1 MMKAIFI
8 DNYKAHAVIESRIES
23 FADWEIHG
31 RLGDGIISPV
41 TVIKSPDDR
50 SVLLTYDRN
59 SESTNVKN
67 AMESQFDDERAGLW
81 FGDML
86 NKDNL
91 EVFKDMGGGTVLYA
105 DQAKGSA
112 KTMDLFLQKMHS
124 LGKLDHASLDALKP
138 MLTTEQYNSYESII
152 PTYDDIERRK
162 AEAKANSEFATSVY
176 TVDENGNELPTDKI
190 ATEDVEPEATEYNGE
205 DAFNNGLNAESGVDP
220 EVVDFNPEILG
231 EDTPPEV
238 SETPVDNEN
247 PEVSPGDE
255 ENLDNIEPGDEYNL
269 QPEGLRE
276 GFDGENAEIPD
287 DVPEINPNFEKTS
300 NDEMN
305 EYNTTE
311 EPVEEPKIAVTEV
324 NGTAVLEPKYQNILD
339 GINTYLEKYDMTIDQ
354 FMESVF
360 KLKFLLNQIA
370 GGKVPEETT
379 SADVVQEPENLDE
392 STDTA
397 ANVTTEN
404 PEEPAGTEMN
414 GATSNPVQSLLTAV
428 ADEMKNPDNQT
439 EEVVVPV
446 DNTDNVEN
454 TDENATTEIENADSQ
469 VAETITTESIN
480 PETDLINQMMKIS
493 SNDTEFFNNMIQY
506 KERLSNETINELVS
520 TKMYDKILTGMTV
533 YNMINIREERARKL
547 GLV

>member
-138 MLTTEQYNSYESII
+138 MLTTDQYNTYESII

-190 ATEDVEPEATEYNGE
+190 ATEDIEPETTEYNGE

-231 EDTPPEV
+231 EDTPSEEP
-238 SETPVDNEN
+238 ETPVDNEN
-247 PEVSPGDE
+247 PEVLPGDE

-276 GFDGENAEIPD
+276 GFDGENAELPD

-300 NDEMN
+300 NDEMD

-392 STDTA
+392 SSDTA

-439 EEVVVPV
+439 EEEVVPV

>member
-112 KTMDLFLQKMHS
+112 KTMDLFLQKMHL

-190 ATEDVEPEATEYNGE
+190 ATEDIEPEVTEYNGE

-231 EDTPPEV
+231 EDTPPEEPDV
-238 SETPVDNEN
+238 TVDNEN
-247 PEVSPGDE
+247 PEVLPGDE

-276 GFDGENAEIPD
+276 GFDGENAELPD

-379 SADVVQEPENLDE
+379 SADLAQEPENLDE

-469 VAETITTESIN
+469 VAETISTESIN

>member
-1 MMKAIFI
+1 MKAIFI

-190 ATEDVEPEATEYNGE
+190 ATEDIEPEATEYNGE

-231 EDTPPEV
+231 EDTPAEEPEV
-238 SETPVDNEN
+238 PVDNEN
-247 PEVSPGDE
+247 PEVLPGDE

-276 GFDGENAEIPD
+276 GFDGENAELPE

-300 NDEMN
+300 NDDMN

-379 SADVVQEPENLDE
+379 SADLAQEPENLDE

-414 GATSNPVQSLLTAV
+414 GATSNPVQSLLSAV
-428 ADEMKNPDNQT
+428 ADEMNNPDNQT
-439 EEVVVPV
+439 EEDVVPV
-446 DNTDNVEN
+446 DNTDSVEN
-454 TDENATTEIENADSQ
+454 TDENATTEVENADSQ

>member
-59 SESTNVKN
+59 SESTNIKN

-112 KTMDLFLQKMHS
+112 KTMDVFLQKMHS

-190 ATEDVEPEATEYNGE
+190 ATEDIEPEATEYNGE

-231 EDTPPEV
+231 EDTPPEEP
-238 SETPVDNEN
+238 ETPVDNEN
-247 PEVSPGDE
+247 PEVLPGDN

-276 GFDGENAEIPD
+276 GFDGENAELPD

-311 EPVEEPKIAVTEV
+311 EPVEEPKIAVTEI

-379 SADVVQEPENLDE
+379 SADLAQEPENLDE

-397 ANVTTEN
+397 ANITTEN
-404 PEEPAGTEMN
+404 PEEPAGSEMN
-414 GATSNPVQSLLTAV
+414 GATSNPVQSLLSAV

-439 EEVVVPV
+439 EEVVIPV

-454 TDENATTEIENADSQ
+454 IDENATTEIENADSQ

>member
-176 TVDENGNELPTDKI
+176 TVDENGNELPTGKI

-231 EDTPPEV
+231 EDTPSEV
-238 SETPVDNEN
+238 PETPVDNEN
-247 PEVSPGDE
+247 PEVLPGDD

-276 GFDGENAEIPD
+276 GFDGENVELPD

-324 NGTAVLEPKYQNILD
+324 NGIAVLEPKYQNILD

-360 KLKFLLNQIA
+360 KLKFLLIQIA

-379 SADVVQEPENLDE
+379 SADLAQEPENLDE

-404 PEEPAGTEMN
+404 PEEPVENEMN
-414 GATSNPVQSLLTAV
+414 GASSNPVQSLLSAV
-428 ADEMKNPDNQT
+428 ADEMNNPDNQT
-439 EEVVVPV
+439 EEVVAPV
-446 DNTDNVEN
+446 DNTDSVEN
-454 TDENATTEIENADSQ
+454 TDEVENADSQ

-493 SNDTEFFNNMIQY
+493 NNDTEFFNNMIQY

>member
-91 EVFKDMGGGTVLYA
+91 AVFKDMGGGTVLYA

-231 EDTPPEV
+231 EDTPPEEPEV
-238 SETPVDNEN
+238 PVDNEN
-247 PEVSPGDE
+247 PEVLPGDE

-276 GFDGENAEIPD
+276 GFDGENAELPD

-305 EYNTTE
+305 EYNNTE

-324 NGTAVLEPKYQNILD
+324 SGTAVLEPKYQNILD

-379 SADVVQEPENLDE
+379 SADLVQEPENLDE

-404 PEEPAGTEMN
+404 PEEPAGAEMN

-428 ADEMKNPDNQT
+428 ADEMNNPENQT
-439 EEVVVPV
+439 EEVVAPV

-454 TDENATTEIENADSQ
+454 TDETATTEVENADSQ
-469 VAETITTESIN
+469 VAETISTESIN

-493 SNDTEFFNNMIQY
+493 NNDTEFFNNMIQY

>member
-231 EDTPPEV
+231 EDTPSEEPEV
-238 SETPVDNEN
+238 PVDNEN
-247 PEVSPGDE
+247 PEVLPGDE
-255 ENLDNIEPGDEYNL
+255 EDLDNIEPGDEYNL

-276 GFDGENAEIPD
+276 GFDGDNVDLPD
-287 DVPEINPNFEKTS
+287 EVPEINPDFEKTS

-305 EYNTTE
+305 EYNNTE

-324 NGTAVLEPKYQNILD
+324 NGTAVLEAKYQNILD

-404 PEEPAGTEMN
+404 PEEPAGAEMN
-414 GATSNPVQSLLTAV
+414 GATSNPVQSLLSAV
-428 ADEMKNPDNQT
+428 ADEMNNPDNQN
-439 EEVVVPV
+439 EEVATPV

-454 TDENATTEIENADSQ
+454 IDEVENADSQ
-469 VAETITTESIN
+469 VAETISTESIN

>member
-41 TVIKSPDDR
+41 TVIKSPDDM

-59 SESTNVKN
+59 TESTNVKN

-138 MLTTEQYNSYESII
+138 MLTKEQYNTYESII
-152 PTYDDIERRK
+152 PTYDDIEKIK

-176 TVDENGNELPTDKI
+176 TVDENGNELNSGVV
-190 ATEDVEPEATEYNGE
+190 ATEDVDPEVTEYNGE

-231 EDTPPEV
+231 EDIPAEEPEI
-238 SETPVDNEN
+238 PVDNEN
-247 PEVSPGDE
+247 PEVLPGDE
-255 ENLDNIEPGDEYNL
+255 EDLNNIEPGDEYNL

-276 GFDGENAEIPD
+276 GFDGDNVDLPD
-287 DVPEINPNFEKTS
+287 EVPEINPDFEKTS

-305 EYNTTE
+305 EYNNTE

-324 NGTAVLEPKYQNILD
+324 NGTAVLEAKYQNILD

-379 SADVVQEPENLDE
+379 SADMAQEPENLDE
-392 STDTA
+392 STETSDI
-397 ANVTTEN
+397 TTETPDKN
-404 PEEPAGTEMN
+404 AENEMN
-414 GATSNPVQSLLTAV
+414 GASSNPVQSLLSAV
-428 ADEMKNPDNQT
+428 ADEMNNPENQT
-439 EEVVVPV
+439 EEQVVPV
-446 DNTDNVEN
+446 DNTDTVE
-454 TDENATTEIENADSQ
+454 TTPTEVENADSQ

-493 SNDTEFFNNMIQY
+493 NNDTEFFNNMIQY
-506 KERLSNETINELVS
+506 KERLSTETINELVS

-533 YNMINIREERARKL
+533 YNMINVREERARKL

>member
-152 PTYDDIERRK
+152 PTYDDIEKRK

-190 ATEDVEPEATEYNGE
+190 ATEDIEPEATEYNGE

-231 EDTPPEV
+231 EDTPPEAPEV
-238 SETPVDNEN
+238 PVDNEN
-247 PEVSPGDE
+247 PEVLPGDE

-276 GFDGENAEIPD
+276 GFDGENAELPE

-379 SADVVQEPENLDE
+379 SADLVQEPENLDE

-404 PEEPAGTEMN
+404 PEEPAGAEMN

-428 ADEMKNPDNQT
+428 ADEMNNPENQT
-439 EEVVVPV
+439 EEVVAPV

-454 TDENATTEIENADSQ
+454 TDEVENADSQ

-493 SNDTEFFNNMIQY
+493 NNDTEFFNNMIQY

>member
-190 ATEDVEPEATEYNGE
+190 ATEDIEPEATEYNGE

-231 EDTPPEV
+231 EDTPPEPEV
-238 SETPVDNEN
+238 PVDNEN
-247 PEVSPGDE
+247 PEVLPGDE
-255 ENLDNIEPGDEYNL
+255 ENLDDIEPGDEYNL

-276 GFDGENAEIPD
+276 GFDGENAELPE

-305 EYNTTE
+305 EYNDTE

-404 PEEPAGTEMN
+404 PEEPAGVEMN
-414 GATSNPVQSLLTAV
+414 GATSNPVQSLLSAV
-428 ADEMKNPDNQT
+428 ADEMKNPENQA
-439 EEVVVPV
+439 EEDVVPV

-493 SNDTEFFNNMIQY
+493 NNDTEFFNNMIQY

>member
-59 SESTNVKN
+59 TESTNVKN

-112 KTMDLFLQKMHS
+112 KTMDVFLQKMHS
-124 LGKLDHASLDALKP
+124 LGKLDRASLDALKP
-138 MLTTEQYNSYESII
+138 MLTTEQYSTYESVI
-152 PTYDDIERRK
+152 PTYDDIEKRK

-190 ATEDVEPEATEYNGE
+190 ATEDVEAEVTEYNGE

-231 EDTPPEV
+231 EDTPPE
-238 SETPVDNEN
+238 EPEIPVDNEN
-247 PEVSPGDE
+247 PEVLPGDGE
-255 ENLDNIEPGDEYNL
+255 DLGNIEPGDEYNL

-276 GFDGENAEIPD
+276 GFDGDNVDLPD
-287 DVPEINPNFEKTS
+287 EVPEINPDFEKTS

-305 EYNTTE
+305 EYNNTE

-397 ANVTTEN
+397 ANITTEN
-404 PEEPAGTEMN
+404 PEEPAGAEMN
-414 GATSNPVQSLLTAV
+414 GATSNPVQSLLSAV

-439 EEVVVPV
+439 EEVVAPV
-446 DNTDNVEN
+446 DNTDNIEN

>member
-1 MMKAIFI
+1 MKAIFI

-190 ATEDVEPEATEYNGE
+190 ATEDIEPEATEYNGE

-231 EDTPPEV
+231 EDTPSEEP
-238 SETPVDNEN
+238 ETPVDNEN
-247 PEVSPGDE
+247 PEVLPGDE

-276 GFDGENAEIPD
+276 GFDGENAELPD

-379 SADVVQEPENLDE
+379 SADLAQEPENLDE

-414 GATSNPVQSLLTAV
+414 GATSNPVQSLLSAV
-428 ADEMKNPDNQT
+428 ADEMNNPENQT
-439 EEVVVPV
+439 EEVVTPV
-446 DNTDNVEN
+446 DNTDTVEH
-454 TDENATTEIENADSQ
+454 TDEVENADSQ
-469 VAETITTESIN
+469 VAETISTESIN

>member
-190 ATEDVEPEATEYNGE
+190 ATEDIESEATEYNGE

-231 EDTPPEV
+231 EDTPSEEPEV
-238 SETPVDNEN
+238 PVDNEN
-247 PEVSPGDE
+247 PEVLPGDE

-276 GFDGENAEIPD
+276 GFDGENAELPD

-305 EYNTTE
+305 EYNDTE
-311 EPVEEPKIAVTEV
+311 EPTEEPKIAVTEV
-324 NGTAVLEPKYQNILD
+324 NGTAVLEAKYQNILD

-379 SADVVQEPENLDE
+379 SADMAQEPENLDE
-392 STDTA
+392 STETSDI
-397 ANVTTEN
+397 TTETPDKN
-404 PEEPAGTEMN
+404 AENEMN
-414 GATSNPVQSLLTAV
+414 GATSNPVQSLLSAV
-428 ADEMKNPDNQT
+428 ADEMNNPENQT
-439 EEVVVPV
+439 EEQVVPV
-446 DNTDNVEN
+446 DNTDTVEN
-454 TDENATTEIENADSQ
+454 TTNEVENADNQ

-493 SNDTEFFNNMIQY
+493 NNDTEFFNNMIQY
-506 KERLSNETINELVS
+506 KERLSTETINELVS

-533 YNMINIREERARKL
+533 YNMINVREERARKL

>member
-231 EDTPPEV
+231 EDTPSEEPEV
-238 SETPVDNEN
+238 PVDNEN
-247 PEVSPGDE
+247 PEMLPGDDE
-255 ENLDNIEPGDEYNL
+255 TDNIEPGDEYNL

-276 GFDGENAEIPD
+276 GFDGENAELPD

-379 SADVVQEPENLDE
+379 SADVVEEPENLDE
-392 STDTA
+392 STITA

-414 GATSNPVQSLLTAV
+414 GATSNPVQSLLSAV

-439 EEVVVPV
+439 EEDIVPV

-454 TDENATTEIENADSQ
+454 TDEVENADSQ

>member
-231 EDTPPEV
+231 EDTPSEEP
-238 SETPVDNEN
+238 ETPVDNEN
-247 PEVSPGDE
+247 PEVLPGDE

-276 GFDGENAEIPD
+276 GFDGENAELPD

-379 SADVVQEPENLDE
+379 SADLVQEPENLDE

-404 PEEPAGTEMN
+404 PEEPAGSEMN
-414 GATSNPVQSLLTAV
+414 GATSNPVQSLLSAV
-428 ADEMKNPDNQT
+428 ADEMNNPENQT
-439 EEVVVPV
+439 EEVVAPV

>member
-50 SVLLTYDRN
+50 SILLTYDRN

-190 ATEDVEPEATEYNGE
+190 ATEDIEPEATEYNGE

-231 EDTPPEV
+231 EDIPSEV
-238 SETPVDNEN
+238 PETPVDNEN
-247 PEVSPGDE
+247 PEVLPGDE

-276 GFDGENAEIPD
+276 GFNGDNVEVPE

-324 NGTAVLEPKYQNILD
+324 SGTAVLEPKYQNILD

-379 SADVVQEPENLDE
+379 SADLAQEPENLDE

-397 ANVTTEN
+397 TNITTEN

-428 ADEMKNPDNQT
+428 ADEMKNPENQT
-439 EEVVVPV
+439 EEVVAPV

>member
-138 MLTTEQYNSYESII
+138 MLTTEQYNTYESII

-190 ATEDVEPEATEYNGE
+190 ATEDIEPEATEYNGE

-231 EDTPPEV
+231 EDTPSEEP
-238 SETPVDNEN
+238 ETPVDNEN
-247 PEVSPGDE
+247 PEVLPGDE

-276 GFDGENAEIPD
+276 GFDGENAELPD

-311 EPVEEPKIAVTEV
+311 EPAEEPKIAVTEV

-404 PEEPAGTEMN
+404 PEEPAGAEMN
-414 GATSNPVQSLLTAV
+414 GATSNPVQSLLSAV

-439 EEVVVPV
+439 EEVVAPV

-454 TDENATTEIENADSQ
+454 TDEVENADSQ

>member
-124 LGKLDHASLDALKP
+124 LGKLDHASLDALKS

-190 ATEDVEPEATEYNGE
+190 ATEDVEPESTEYNGE

-231 EDTPPEV
+231 EDTPSEEPEV
-238 SETPVDNEN
+238 PVDNEN
-247 PEVSPGDE
+247 PEVLPGDE

-276 GFDGENAEIPD
+276 GFDGENAELPD
-287 DVPEINPNFEKTS
+287 DVPEINPKFEKTS

-379 SADVVQEPENLDE
+379 SADLAQEPENLDE

-404 PEEPAGTEMN
+404 PEEPAGAEMN

-428 ADEMKNPDNQT
+428 ADEMNNPDNQT
-439 EEVVVPV
+439 EEVVAPV

-493 SNDTEFFNNMIQY
+493 NNDTEFFNNMIQY

>member
-231 EDTPPEV
+231 EDTPSEEP
-238 SETPVDNEN
+238 ETPVDNEN
-247 PEVSPGDE
+247 PEVLPGDE

-276 GFDGENAEIPD
+276 GFDGENAELPE

-404 PEEPAGTEMN
+404 PEEPAGADMN

-428 ADEMKNPDNQT
+428 ADEMNNPENQT
-439 EEVVVPV
+439 EEDVVPV

-454 TDENATTEIENADSQ
+454 TDEVENADSQ
-469 VAETITTESIN
+469 VAETITTESVN

>member
-138 MLTTEQYNSYESII
+138 MLTTDQYNTYESII

-231 EDTPPEV
+231 EDTPSEEPEV
-238 SETPVDNEN
+238 PVDNEN
-247 PEVSPGDE
+247 PEVLPGDE

-276 GFDGENAEIPD
+276 GFDGENAELSD

-379 SADVVQEPENLDE
+379 SADLVQEPENLDE

-404 PEEPAGTEMN
+404 PEEPAGAEMN

-428 ADEMKNPDNQT
+428 ADEMKNPENQT
-439 EEVVVPV
+439 EEDVVPV

>member
-190 ATEDVEPEATEYNGE
+190 ATEDIEPEATEYNGE

-231 EDTPPEV
+231 EDTPAEEPEV
-238 SETPVDNEN
+238 PVDNEN
-247 PEVSPGDE
+247 PEVLPGDE

-276 GFDGENAEIPD
+276 GFDGENAELPE

-300 NDEMN
+300 NDDMN

-379 SADVVQEPENLDE
+379 SADLAQEPENLDE

-414 GATSNPVQSLLTAV
+414 GATSNPVQSLLSAV
-428 ADEMKNPDNQT
+428 ADEMNNPDNQT
-439 EEVVVPV
+439 EEDVVPV
-446 DNTDNVEN
+446 DNTDSVEN
-454 TDENATTEIENADSQ
+454 TDENATTEVENADSQ

>member
-190 ATEDVEPEATEYNGE
+190 ATEDIEPEATEYNGE

-238 SETPVDNEN
+238 PETPVDNEN
-247 PEVSPGDE
+247 PEVLPGDE

-276 GFDGENAEIPD
+276 GFDGENAELPD

-305 EYNTTE
+305 EYNNTE

-404 PEEPAGTEMN
+404 PEEPAGAEMN
-414 GATSNPVQSLLTAV
+414 GATSNPVQSLLSAV

-439 EEVVVPV
+439 EEEVAPV
-446 DNTDNVEN
+446 DNTDSVEN
-454 TDENATTEIENADSQ
+454 TDENATTEIENADGQ
-469 VAETITTESIN
+469 VAETISTESIN

-520 TKMYDKILTGMTV
+520 TKMYDKILTGMTL

>member
-1 MMKAIFI
+1 MKAIFI

-138 MLTTEQYNSYESII
+138 MLTTEQYNTYESII

-190 ATEDVEPEATEYNGE
+190 ATEDIEPEVTEYNGE

-231 EDTPPEV
+231 EDTPSEEPEV
-238 SETPVDNEN
+238 PVDNEN
-247 PEVSPGDE
+247 PEVLPGDE

-276 GFDGENAEIPD
+276 GFDGDNVELPD

-379 SADVVQEPENLDE
+379 SADLVQEPENLDE

-439 EEVVVPV
+439 EEVVAPV

-454 TDENATTEIENADSQ
+454 TDEVENVDSQ

>member
-138 MLTTEQYNSYESII
+138 MLTTEQYNTYESII

-231 EDTPPEV
+231 EDTPAEEPEV
-238 SETPVDNEN
+238 PVDNEN
-247 PEVSPGDE
+247 PEVLPGDE

-276 GFDGENAEIPD
+276 GFDGENAELPD

-404 PEEPAGTEMN
+404 PDEPAGTEMN

-439 EEVVVPV
+439 EEVVAPV

-454 TDENATTEIENADSQ
+454 TDEVENADSQ

>member
-190 ATEDVEPEATEYNGE
+190 ATEDIEPEATEYNGE

-231 EDTPPEV
+231 EDTPSEV
-238 SETPVDNEN
+238 PETPVDNEN
-247 PEVSPGDE
+247 PEVLPGDE
-255 ENLDNIEPGDEYNL
+255 ENLDNIEHGDEYNL

-276 GFDGENAEIPD
+276 GFDGENAELPD

-404 PEEPAGTEMN
+404 PEEPDGSEMN
-414 GATSNPVQSLLTAV
+414 GATSNPVQSLLSAV

-439 EEVVVPV
+439 EEVVAPV

-454 TDENATTEIENADSQ
+454 TDEVENADSQ

-493 SNDTEFFNNMIQY
+493 NNDTEFFNNMIQY

-533 YNMINIREERARKL
+533 YNMINVREERARKL

>member
-31 RLGDGIISPV
+31 RLGDGIISPI

-231 EDTPPEV
+231 EDTPPEEPEV
-238 SETPVDNEN
+238 PVDNEN
-247 PEVSPGDE
+247 PEVLPGDDD
-255 ENLDNIEPGDEYNL
+255 NLDNIEPGDEYNL

-379 SADVVQEPENLDE
+379 SADLAQEPENLDE

-428 ADEMKNPDNQT
+428 ADEMNNPENQI
-439 EEVVVPV
+439 EEDVVPV

-493 SNDTEFFNNMIQY
+493 NNDTEFFNNMIQY

>member
-91 EVFKDMGGGTVLYA
+91 EVFKDMGGGTVLYS

-176 TVDENGNELPTDKI
+176 TVDENGNELSTDKI
-190 ATEDVEPEATEYNGE
+190 ATEDIEPEATEYNGE

-231 EDTPPEV
+231 EDTPSEEPEV
-238 SETPVDNEN
+238 PVDNEN
-247 PEVSPGDE
+247 PEVLPGDE

-276 GFDGENAEIPD
+276 GFDGDNVDLPD

-392 STDTA
+392 STDTV

-439 EEVVVPV
+439 EEEVVPV
-446 DNTDNVEN
+446 DNTENVEN
-454 TDENATTEIENADSQ
+454 TDEVENADSQ

>member
-190 ATEDVEPEATEYNGE
+190 ATEDIEPEATEYNGE

-231 EDTPPEV
+231 EDTPSEEP
-238 SETPVDNEN
+238 ETPVDNEN
-247 PEVSPGDE
+247 PEVLPGDE

-276 GFDGENAEIPD
+276 GFDGENAELPD

-379 SADVVQEPENLDE
+379 SADLAQEPENLDE

-404 PEEPAGTEMN
+404 PEEPAGAEMN
-414 GATSNPVQSLLTAV
+414 GATSNPVQSLLSAV

-439 EEVVVPV
+439 EEVVAPV

-533 YNMINIREERARKL
+533 YNMINVREERARKL

>member
-238 SETPVDNEN
+238 PEVPVDNEN
-247 PEVSPGDE
+247 PEVLPGDE

-276 GFDGENAEIPD
+276 GFDGENAELPD

-339 GINTYLEKYDMTIDQ
+339 GINTYLEKYDITIDQ

-379 SADVVQEPENLDE
+379 SADLAQEPENLDE
-392 STDTA
+392 STDN

-404 PEEPAGTEMN
+404 PEEPAGAEMN
-414 GATSNPVQSLLTAV
+414 GATSNPVQSLLSAV

-439 EEVVVPV
+439 EEDVVPV

-454 TDENATTEIENADSQ
+454 TDEVENTDSQ

-493 SNDTEFFNNMIQY
+493 NNDTEFFNNMIQY

>member
-138 MLTTEQYNSYESII
+138 MLTTEQYNSYESVI

-190 ATEDVEPEATEYNGE
+190 ATEDVEPEVTEYNGE

-231 EDTPPEV
+231 EDTPSEEPEV
-238 SETPVDNEN
+238 PVDNEN
-247 PEVSPGDE
+247 PEVLPGDE

-276 GFDGENAEIPD
+276 GFDGENAELPD

-404 PEEPAGTEMN
+404 PEEPAGAEMN
-414 GATSNPVQSLLTAV
+414 GATSNPVQSLLSAV
-428 ADEMKNPDNQT
+428 ADEMNNPDNQT
-439 EEVVVPV
+439 EEVVAPV
-446 DNTDNVEN
+446 DNTDSVEN
-454 TDENATTEIENADSQ
+454 TDEVENADSQ
-469 VAETITTESIN
+469 VAETISTESIN

-520 TKMYDKILTGMTV
+520 TKMYDKVLTGMTV

>member
-190 ATEDVEPEATEYNGE
+190 ATEDIEPEATEYNGE

-231 EDTPPEV
+231 EDTPSEV
-238 SETPVDNEN
+238 PETPVDNEN
-247 PEVSPGDE
+247 PEVLSGDE
-255 ENLDNIEPGDEYNL
+255 ENLDDIEPGDEYNL

-276 GFDGENAEIPD
+276 GFDGENAELPD

-404 PEEPAGTEMN
+404 PEELAGSEMN

-428 ADEMKNPDNQT
+428 ADEMNNPENQT
-439 EEVVVPV
+439 EEVTPV

>member
-190 ATEDVEPEATEYNGE
+190 ATEDVEPESTEYNGE

-231 EDTPPEV
+231 EDIP
-238 SETPVDNEN
+238 SEEPDVTVDNEN
-247 PEVSPGDE
+247 PEMLPGDE
-255 ENLDNIEPGDEYNL
+255 EDLSNIEPGDEYNL

-276 GFDGENAEIPD
+276 GFDGENAELPD

-397 ANVTTEN
+397 ANVITEN
-404 PEEPAGTEMN
+404 PEEPAGSEMN
-414 GATSNPVQSLLTAV
+414 GATSNPVQSLLSAV
-428 ADEMKNPDNQT
+428 ADEMNNPDNQT
-439 EEVVVPV
+439 EEDVVPV

-469 VAETITTESIN
+469 VAETISTESIN

>member
-176 TVDENGNELPTDKI
+176 TVDENGNELPNDKI

-231 EDTPPEV
+231 EDTPPEEPEV
-238 SETPVDNEN
+238 PVDNEN
-247 PEVSPGDE
+247 PEVLPGDE
-255 ENLDNIEPGDEYNL
+255 ENLDDIEPGDEYNL

-276 GFDGENAEIPD
+276 GFDGENVELPD

-404 PEEPAGTEMN
+404 PEEPAGAEMN

-428 ADEMKNPDNQT
+428 ADEMNNPDNQT
-439 EEVVVPV
+439 EEVVAPV

-454 TDENATTEIENADSQ
+454 TDEVENADSQ

-493 SNDTEFFNNMIQY
+493 NNDTEFFNNMIQY

>member
-190 ATEDVEPEATEYNGE
+190 ATEDIEPEATEYNGE

-231 EDTPPEV
+231 EDTPSEEP
-238 SETPVDNEN
+238 ETPVDNEN
-247 PEVSPGDE
+247 PEVLPGDE

-276 GFDGENAEIPD
+276 GFDGENAELPD

-311 EPVEEPKIAVTEV
+311 EPAEEPKIAVTEV

-404 PEEPAGTEMN
+404 PEEPAGAEMN
-414 GATSNPVQSLLTAV
+414 GASSNPVQSLLSAV
-428 ADEMKNPDNQT
+428 ADEMNNPENQT
-439 EEVVVPV
+439 EEEVVPV

-454 TDENATTEIENADSQ
+454 TDEVENADSQ

-493 SNDTEFFNNMIQY
+493 NNDTEFFNNMIQY

-533 YNMINIREERARKL
+533 YNMINVREERARKL

>member
-190 ATEDVEPEATEYNGE
+190 ATEDIESEVTEYNGE

-231 EDTPPEV
+231 EDTPSEVPEV
-238 SETPVDNEN
+238 PVDNEN
-247 PEVSPGDE
+247 PEVLPGDE

-276 GFDGENAEIPD
+276 GFDGENAELPD

-404 PEEPAGTEMN
+404 PEEPAGAEMN
-414 GATSNPVQSLLTAV
+414 GATSNPVQSLLSAV

-439 EEVVVPV
+439 EEDVVPV

>member
-205 DAFNNGLNAESGVDP
+205 DAFNNGLNAESGIDP

-231 EDTPPEV
+231 EDTPPEEP
-238 SETPVDNEN
+238 ETPVDNEN
-247 PEVSPGDE
+247 PEVLPDDE

-276 GFDGENAEIPD
+276 GFDGENAELPD

-414 GATSNPVQSLLTAV
+414 GATSNPVQSLLSAV
-428 ADEMKNPDNQT
+428 ADEMNNPENQT
-439 EEVVVPV
+439 EEVVAPV
-446 DNTDNVEN
+446 DNTDSVEN
-454 TDENATTEIENADSQ
+454 TDENATTEVENADSQ

>member
-1 MMKAIFI
+1 MMKVIFI

-138 MLTTEQYNSYESII
+138 MLTTEQYNTYESII

-231 EDTPPEV
+231 EDTPAEEPEV
-238 SETPVDNEN
+238 PVDNEN
-247 PEVSPGDE
+247 PEVLPGDE

-276 GFDGENAEIPD
+276 GFDGENAELPD

-324 NGTAVLEPKYQNILD
+324 NGTVVLELKYQNILD

-404 PEEPAGTEMN
+404 PEEPAGAEMN

-428 ADEMKNPDNQT
+428 ADEMNNPENQT
-439 EEVVVPV
+439 EEVATPV

-469 VAETITTESIN
+469 VAETISTESIN

>member
-138 MLTTEQYNSYESII
+138 MLTTDQYNTYESII

-162 AEAKANSEFATSVY
+162 AEAKANSEFATSIY

-190 ATEDVEPEATEYNGE
+190 ATEDIEPEATEYNGE

-231 EDTPPEV
+231 EDTPSDEP
-238 SETPVDNEN
+238 ETPVDNEN
-247 PEVSPGDE
+247 PEVLPGDE

-276 GFDGENAEIPD
+276 GFDGENVELPD

-414 GATSNPVQSLLTAV
+414 GATSNPVQSLLSAV

-439 EEVVVPV
+439 EEDVVPV
-446 DNTDNVEN
+446 DNTDSVEN
-454 TDENATTEIENADSQ
+454 TDEVENADSQ

-493 SNDTEFFNNMIQY
+493 NNDTEFFNNMIQY

>member
-1 MMKAIFI
+1 MKAIFI

-112 KTMDLFLQKMHS
+112 KTMDVFLQKMHS

-190 ATEDVEPEATEYNGE
+190 ATEDIEPEATEYNGE

-231 EDTPPEV
+231 EDTPSEEPEV
-238 SETPVDNEN
+238 PVDNEN
-247 PEVSPGDE
+247 PEVLSGDE

-276 GFDGENAEIPD
+276 GFDGENAELPD

-379 SADVVQEPENLDE
+379 SADLAQEPENLDE

-428 ADEMKNPDNQT
+428 ADEMKNPENQT
-439 EEVVVPV
+439 EEVVAPV

-454 TDENATTEIENADSQ
+454 TDEVENADSQ

-493 SNDTEFFNNMIQY
+493 SNDTEFFSNMIQY

>member
-231 EDTPPEV
+231 EDTPPEEPEV
-238 SETPVDNEN
+238 PVDNEN
-247 PEVSPGDE
+247 PEVLPGDE

-276 GFDGENAEIPD
+276 GFDGENVDLPD

-379 SADVVQEPENLDE
+379 SADLAQEPENLDE

-439 EEVVVPV
+439 EEVVAPV
-446 DNTDNVEN
+446 DNTDNIEN
-454 TDENATTEIENADSQ
+454 TDENATTEVENADSQ
-469 VAETITTESIN
+469 VAETISTESIN

-493 SNDTEFFNNMIQY
+493 NNDTEFFNNMIQY

-533 YNMINIREERARKL
+533 YNMINVREERARKL